1 MFFAGF
7 ATRQHSTI
15 LFILQDNDEAG
26 YFYHD
31 LTQVMG
37 HDDVLF
43 YPSSY
48 RRAVKY
54 GQRDAANEILR
65 TEVLTRLSVVEGG
78 AEKEGRPTYIV
89 TCPEALSEL
98 VVSKHKLDERTL
110 TMRVGQTI
118 DVSRLVT
125 MLRDLGFQMQEYVYE
140 PGQFALRGSILDV
153 YSSAANTLS
162 ASTSSAT
169 TSTASAHST
178 YRRNSRVTRRNRWKS
193 CHSWL

>member
-1 MFFAGF
+1 MASSAPLFFAGF
-7 ATRQHSTI
+7 ATRQPSTI

-54 GQRDAANEILR
+54 GQRDTANEILR
-65 TEVLTRLSVVEGG
+65 TEVLTRLSAVEEG
-78 AEKEGRPTYIV
+78 AKEAGRTTYIV

-110 TMRVGQTI
+110 GMRVGQTV

-125 MLRDLGFQMQEYVYE
+125 Q
-140 PGQFALRGSILDV
+140 GSLPCV
-153 YSSAANTLS
+153 EAYSMSIPSAANFLS

-169 TSTASAHST
+169 ISTPSAPLT
-178 YRRNSRVTRRNRWKS
+178 YRPNCRVTRRNRWKS
-193 CHSWL
+193 CLSWP